1 MRPTCPTQGAAWVTV
16 RPQPVQVR
24 PMRPNIGG
32 DWVWTQFVVLLPKIN
47 HKVQQTMVICPDL
60 KGMALSPLQSNKS
73 NRPPGLDY

>member
-32 DWVWTQFVVLLPKIN
+32 DWASAHFMFLLPKIN
-47 HKVQQTMVICPDL
+47 YQLLPSKAGSLLNAYKAD
-60 KGMALSPLQSNKS
+60 
-73 NRPPGLDY
+73 